1 MAFYLLATAVIIVML
16 SMVSLTITRDM
27 FGSLLQRPLCKIF
40 FNHLA
45 DAILLL
51 APYWVLRRWRRVYA
65 FIIVWI
71 TALWSFVQL
80 LYFANYHDVMPF
92 ASFLFVDNLSPTLIS
107 STIGSI
113 TKKSIIVLLMPLLMH
128 VIYWL
133 WRRKGKVSE
142 DKPRRHWWLFVA
154 SLVAYII
161 LRLLI
166 TIGIYLTNRQNYDDL
181 HDAFNSRYCHLGGRH
196 RNYIM
201 HNGVM
206 AYAIFSL
213 ANSISS
219 SVSEKDLNMASDF
232 VKRECPNYN
241 DNPYATTIENPN
253 LIFIMVESLNAWVID
268 LDIDGKP
275 VTPTLNA
282 LAADTTHNIV
292 CLNMISQ
299 AKNGRSSDG
308 KFMYQTGL
316 LPMLDK
322 SVAMEFANREF
333 PSLVKAL
340 KQRGYSAVEIT
351 GDEPSLWNVEQ
362 MSKAYGFDSLYHQPE
377 LKEKLKAADYM
388 IDKVVMEHAAQLL
401 PTIKKPFIAQL
412 FTGVMHSPYN
422 DKWKFPTWI
431 SQSKQYTPAV
441 RNYLEKNAYFDTQ
454 LVVLLER
461 LKQSGLYDK
470 SVIVIASDHNE
481 WVDEDPAGRP
491 SISKRGDSC
500 LLLVLGAANGKLVE
514 GSIGQIDVYPTLL
527 DVMGLNN
534 YSWKGLGYSVLR
546 NDVHSAAATPD
557 ETVGTS
563 PLLPHQQQA
572 WTVSDILIRANWF
585 KGKGIQ

>member
-51 APYWVLRRWRRVYA
+51 TPYWVLRRWRRVYA
-65 FIIVWI
+65 FTIVWI

-133 WRRKGKVSE
+133 WRHKGKVAE

-154 SLVAYII
+154 SLVVYII

-166 TIGIYLTNRQNYDDL
+166 TTGIYLTNRQNYSDL

-219 SVSEKDLNMASDF
+219 SVSEEDLNMASDF

-241 DNPYATTIENPN
+241 DYPYATTIENPN
-253 LIFIMVESLNAWVID
+253 LIFIMVESLNAWVIN

-333 PSLVKAL
+333 PSLIKAL
-340 KQRGYSAVEIT
+340 KQRGYAAVEIT

-388 IDKVVMEHAAQLL
+388 IDKVVMEHTAQLL

-431 SQSKQYTPAV
+431 SKSKQYTPAV
-441 RNYLEKNAYFDTQ
+441 RNYLEKTAYFDTQ
-454 LVVLLER
+454 LGVLLER

-514 GSIGQIDVYPTLL
+514 GPIGQIDVYPTLL
-527 DVMGLNN
+527 DVLGLNK

-546 NDVHSAAATPD
+546 NGVHSAAATPD

-585 KGKGIQ
+585 KGKGI

>member
-1 MAFYLLATAVIIVML
+1 MLATAVIIVML